1 VGLIEA
7 HGTGTMVGDP
17 TEFISINQVFGDNN
31 SLKQHIALGTVKSQI
46 GHTKA
51 AAGAASLIKTALA
64 LHHKVLPPTINITQP
79 HPKLNIENSP
89 FYLNTETRPWIS
101 NQPRRAGVSAFGFG
115 GTNYHVVL
123 EEYESEHHQSYRLH
137 NCAKS
142 IFLSATTTPELLSQC
157 QHLYQQLESTDK
169 EQHYQRIIAESEQ
182 LIIPADHAR
191 VGFTT
196 LSLSQAIDHL
206 AIIIDLLKNQ
216 PSVDFWEH
224 PKGIYYRQQGMETT
238 GKVVALFSGQGSQY
252 LAMGRELVI
261 NFPCLRQTYSHLDD
275 LFSREGLESLS
286 QVVFPTPVFSPQ
298 ERQEQLEKLQ
308 KTEYAQPAIGALSAG
323 LYKILQQAGLK
334 VDFVAGHS
342 FGELTALWSAGVL
355 TEEDYF
361 FLVKA
366 RGKAMST
373 SPEVDAGGMLAV
385 KGNISQVTELI
396 KDFPQ
401 VAIANYNSP
410 QQIVLAGNKSE
421 ITQLQ
426 NVLQAQG
433 FSCFL
438 LGVSAAFHTP
448 LVSHAQ
454 KPFAHA
460 IAQVN
465 FQPPRIPIYSN
476 VTGKLYPNEPA
487 SMQKILQ
494 EHLLN
499 QVLFQQQ
506 IENIYQAGGNCF
518 IEFGPK
524 NILTNLV
531 KEILVDKPHI
541 AVALNANYR
550 QDSDLLLREAVTKLR
565 VFGVP
570 LKNLDPYQIPAKI
583 SSASQKHQ
591 QKTLNIKLNATNI
604 NDRSQ
609 KAFAQA
615 LATGSVIQIA
625 RISEENSQT
634 QPQKKLVEINP
645 EITSSSILTSK
656 TSSEVKNYSMVEQK
670 IEIPVDNYDRVLNS
684 LEQSLVELTR
694 QQSEVNQVHEQSL
707 QNQIEYNKTF
717 YELMRQQSLFLAQEE
732 INEYQSQTQQLAIS
746 STESSMMR
754 LHDHQAETI
763 RIHEKYLNYQQEY
776 TNNYFQLLEQHYS
789 LLEVGSPNGYSHIPS
804 SHVAKSDPPA
814 QKLIY
819 PLEPENN
826 SQNNLPDITVD
837 FPRATHIDKEKLR
850 ETLIN
855 IVSDK
860 TGYPVEM
867 LDLSMDI
874 EADLG
879 IDSIKRV
886 EILGGLL
893 ELYPDLPRP
902 NPEELAQL
910 ATLEQIAEYINNLI
924 TQLGQNQPLEETVSE
939 HHNHP
944 QFLVLPHEELSDRS
958 ATITIPDDLSQ
969 ILLTI
974 VSDKTGYP
982 GEMLD
987 LSMDMEADLG
997 IDSIKRVEILGGLL
1011 ELYPDLPRPNPEE
1024 LAQLRTLGGIAEYMR
1039 NQAETVGRS
1048 NLSTSEKPDTSTTEV
1063 ADKILRLPV
1072 QLKALPQP
1080 DSLDLTIPENHFV
1093 LITNDGSEVT
1103 HRLVAKLAD
1112 KGCKTVVLTFPYLE
1126 SNLSEEIAQIRLN
1139 DWHEETLQEHLTELT
1154 TKFGC
1159 VGGFIHLHP
1168 YFNHNSNNNL
1178 GIDKAIVQHV
1188 FLIAKHLKED
1198 LNQLAKK
1205 ERACFFAVVRLDGEL
1220 GTAKT
1225 HNFSPISG
1233 GLFGLTKSLNQEWP
1247 EVFCRTLDLSPDLD
1261 ADTTVKHILAELQD
1275 PNLLVTE
1282 VGYNKTNRFT
1292 LVAEPSKSSIIPDSL
1307 NITKNQ
1313 VFLVSGGAKGITAKC
1328 VIKLAEEY
1336 QCKFILL
1343 GRSSAEIE
1351 PVWSEGYEDENE
1363 LKRRIME
1370 DFLSKGEKPTPIMVQ
1385 KKYQTIASQRE
1396 IHNTLKAINEAG
1408 GKAEYICVDIT
1419 DGMMLREKL
1428 RPIIDQFGT
1437 ITGIIHGAGN
1447 LADKRIEKKT
1457 VQDFETVYAAK
1468 VQGLENLLNIVETNQ
1483 LEYLILFSSVVGFYG
1498 NVGQTDYAI
1507 ANEIL
1512 NKSAH
1517 VIKHKHPNCHVVSIN
1532 WGPWDSGMVSP
1543 ELQTAFA
1550 QRGIET
1556 IPQEMG
1562 SSILVD
1568 QLRTSDSSMT
1578 QVVIGSPLVYIPSTW
1593 SSELKTHQIT
1603 RQLKLNYNPF
1613 LQDHVIAGN
1622 PVLPA
1627 TCGLSW
1633 ISGSCEQLYPGFQ
1646 TFHCPNFKVLKG
1658 IVFDQ
1663 NSPHEYIL
1671 EIQEVA
1677 KIDNQEIHLVGKI
1690 SSVTNHGKIRY
1701 HFSSNLILKRQV
1713 PLADNYELFNLTQD
1727 GQFLATNSLLYQT
1740 GVGSLF
1746 HGNTFQGVKSVLNI
1760 SPGKLTMKCELPEP
1774 TLHQQGQ
1781 FRVQTLNPY
1790 ITDVQIHSLW
1800 IWTQHFHQVG
1810 CLPSEIENF
1819 EQFAPVPFGET
1830 FYVTCEIKSKTE
1842 SYVVADVITHNQK
1855 GQVYNRMKG
1864 AKATILPN
1872 S

>member
-1 VGLIEA
+1 
-7 HGTGTMVGDP
+7 M
-17 TEFISINQVFGDNN
+17 
-31 SLKQHIALGTVKSQI
+31 
-46 GHTKA
+46 
-51 AAGAASLIKTALA
+51 
-64 LHHKVLPPTINITQP
+64 NI
-79 HPKLNIENSP
+79 
-89 FYLNTETRPWIS
+89 R
-101 NQPRRAGVSAFGFG
+101 
-115 GTNYHVVL
+115 
-123 EEYESEHHQSYRLH
+123 
-137 NCAKS
+137 
-142 IFLSATTTPELLSQC
+142 
-157 QHLYQQLESTDK
+157 
-169 EQHYQRIIAESEQ
+169 
-182 LIIPADHAR
+182 
-191 VGFTT
+191 
-196 LSLSQAIDHL
+196 
-206 AIIIDLLKNQ
+206 
-216 PSVDFWEH
+216 
-224 PKGIYYRQQGMETT
+224 
-238 GKVVALFSGQGSQY
+238 
-252 LAMGRELVI
+252 
-261 NFPCLRQTYSHLDD
+261 
-275 LFSREGLESLS
+275 
-286 QVVFPTPVFSPQ
+286 
-298 ERQEQLEKLQ
+298 
-308 KTEYAQPAIGALSAG
+308 
-323 LYKILQQAGLK
+323 
-334 VDFVAGHS
+334 
-342 FGELTALWSAGVL
+342 
-355 TEEDYF
+355 
-361 FLVKA
+361 
-366 RGKAMST
+366 
-373 SPEVDAGGMLAV
+373 
-385 KGNISQVTELI
+385 
-396 KDFPQ
+396 
-401 VAIANYNSP
+401 
-410 QQIVLAGNKSE
+410 
-421 ITQLQ
+421 
-426 NVLQAQG
+426 
-433 FSCFL
+433 
-438 LGVSAAFHTP
+438 
-448 LVSHAQ
+448 
-454 KPFAHA
+454 
-460 IAQVN
+460 
-465 FQPPRIPIYSN
+465 
-476 VTGKLYPNEPA
+476 
-487 SMQKILQ
+487 
-494 EHLLN
+494 
-499 QVLFQQQ
+499 
-506 IENIYQAGGNCF
+506 
-518 IEFGPK
+518 
-524 NILTNLV
+524 
-531 KEILVDKPHI
+531 
-541 AVALNANYR
+541 
-550 QDSDLLLREAVTKLR
+550 
-565 VFGVP
+565 
-570 LKNLDPYQIPAKI
+570 
-583 SSASQKHQ
+583 
-591 QKTLNIKLNATNI
+591 LNATNI

-615 LATGSVIQIA
+615 LATGSVIKMPA
-625 RISEENSQT
+625 VSENNYQT
-634 QPQKKLVEINP
+634 QPEKIRETLVETSTKINP
-645 EITSSSILTSK
+645 EISSSSMLTSQIIPA
-656 TSSEVKNYSMVEQK
+656 VKNHSSVEPK
-670 IEIPVDNYDRVLNS
+670 MEISLDNYDRVLNS

-746 STESSMMR
+746 STERSMMR

-789 LLEVGSPNGYSHIPS
+789 LLEVGSPNAYSHLPS
-804 SHVAKSDPPA
+804 SHVSQSPA
-814 QKLIY
+814 QKLMDS
-819 PLEPENN
+819 LETENN
-826 SQNNLPDITVD
+826 SQNNLPDITVG
-837 FPRATHIDKEKLR
+837 FPIATYLDKEKLR

-944 QFLVLPHEELSDRS
+944 QFLVLPHEELHEDLSDRS
-958 ATITIPDDLSQ
+958 TTITIPDDLSQ

-982 GEMLD
+982 VEMLD

-1024 LAQLRTLGGIAEYMR
+1024 LAQLRTLGEIADYMR

-1072 QLKALPQP
+1072 QLKTLPQP

-1103 HRLVAKLAD
+1103 HRLVAKLTD
-1112 KGCKTVVLTFPYLE
+1112 KGCKTVVLTFPCLE

-1178 GIDKAIVQHV
+1178 GIDQAIVQHV

-1261 ADTTVKHILAELQD
+1261 GDTTVKHILAELQD

-1282 VGYNKTNRFT
+1282 VGYNKTDRFT
-1292 LVAEPSKSSIIPDSL
+1292 LVAEPGKSSIIPDSL

-1408 GKAEYICVDIT
+1408 GKAEYVCVDIT

-1556 IPQEMG
+1556 IPQELG

-1568 QLRTSDSSMT
+1568 QLRNSDSTMT
-1578 QVVIGSPLVYIPSTW
+1578 QVVIGSPLVYIPSTL

-1633 ISGSCEQLYPGFQ
+1633 ISSSCEQLYPGFQ

-1701 HFSSNLILKRQV
+1701 HFSSNLILKRQI

-1727 GQFLATNSLLYQT
+1727 GQFLASNSLLYQT

-1774 TLHQQGQ
+1774 TLNQQGQ

-1790 ITDVQIHSLW
+1790 IADVQVHSLW

-1819 EQFAPVPFGET
+1819 EQFAPVPFGEL

-1842 SYVVADVITHNQK
+1842 SSVVADVITHNQK

-1864 AKATILPN
+1864 AKGTILPN
-1872 S
+1872 SY